1 MLGQTDRYKSFGC
14 HFLFTSTLKPTME
27 VFLKMSAGIRLAILL
42 GISLLIHL
50 VIIYGVPWAP
60 ASVGHSAQ
68 PAYASD
74 APHRLSVML
83 ATASSAKLNPAQPE
97 VAHESVMS
105 EIASAEPNAPADSRP
120 FQTNAAFSMA
130 LQTRYFNVADLDQHP
145 AIINEIPDNPT
156 ELLEY
161 PQGGEIVLR
170 LWINETGQVDK
181 VDAVSSTLP
190 PAFIASAQNAFLHAA
205 FIPGRKQG
213 AAVATLMDIAVSYTP
228 MALNPTPIFN
238 KPPQ

>member
-1 MLGQTDRYKSFGC
+1 
-14 HFLFTSTLKPTME
+14 ME
-27 VFLKMSAGIRLAILL
+27 VLLKFSTGTRLAIILVL
-42 GISLLIHL
+42 SLVVHL

-60 ASVGHSAQ
+60 ARVWHSAH
-68 PAYASD
+68 PAKTSD

-83 ATASSAKLNPAQPE
+83 TTVSTAKLTPAQPE
-97 VAHESVMS
+97 VAHEPAMS
-105 EIASAEPNAPADSRP
+105 EVASAETNAPVDSSKSATDTI
-120 FQTNAAFSMA
+120 FTTV
-130 LQTRYFNVADLDQHP
+130 LQTRYFNVTELDQHP
-145 AIINEIPDNPT
+145 AIINEIPDNPP

-170 LWINETGQVDK
+170 LWINETGQVVK
-181 VDAVSSTLP
+181 VETVSSNLP
-190 PAFIASAQNAFLHAA
+190 PAFIASAQNTFLHAA
-205 FIPGRKQG
+205 FAPGRKQG